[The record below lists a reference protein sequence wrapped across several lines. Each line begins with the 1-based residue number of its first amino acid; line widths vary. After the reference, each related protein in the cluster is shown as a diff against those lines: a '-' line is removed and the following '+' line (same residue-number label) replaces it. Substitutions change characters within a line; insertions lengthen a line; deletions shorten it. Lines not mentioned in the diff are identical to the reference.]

1 MSIVHLQNVE
11 IINSHARFSDPYIF
25 KVTFECIS
33 PLEDGESV
41 ALRQTSSGS

>member
-11 IINSHARFSDPYIF
+11 IINSKARFSDPYIF

-33 PLEDGESV
+33 PLEDGLYLSFK
-41 ALRQTSSGS
+41 LTRT